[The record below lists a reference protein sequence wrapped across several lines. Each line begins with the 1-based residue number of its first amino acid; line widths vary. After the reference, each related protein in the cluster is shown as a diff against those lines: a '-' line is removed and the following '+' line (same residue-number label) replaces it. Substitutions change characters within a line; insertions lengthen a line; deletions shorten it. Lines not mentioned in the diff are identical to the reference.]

1 MLKLNKDIL
10 SIKGENIMISY
21 APLMAT
27 LHKRKISKTELQN
40 LIKVS
45 SATIAKISKDQ
56 LVSLQVINDICRVL
70 DCPIEEVIAYV
81 KNEDRQKDDAE

>member
-1 MLKLNKDIL
+1 
-10 SIKGENIMISY
+10 MISY

-27 LHKRKISKTELQN
+27 LHKRKISKTELQT

-56 LVSLQVINDICRVL
+56 LVSLQFIDNICRVL
-70 DCPIEEVIAYV
+70 DCKIEDVMVYV
-81 KNEDRQKDDAE
+81 KEE